1 MTRTTGGKSWRGG
14 AGRTNRDERAG
25 NIKKPVTPCQSQ
37 GTDIFLG
44 FLNRVKKRKGEN
56 KMKKSFVCACG
67 KKFKTYNLYWFHLCS
82 VGHSKKHYAVTA
94 TKQRQND
101 KMFKSGFDCCV
112 E

>member
-1 MTRTTGGKSWRGG
+1 MAVWRKSTTSGVLGSLRKMTTLKDCVCFGKDMQVSNP
-14 AGRTNRDERAG
+14 ATA
-25 NIKKPVTPCQSQ
+25 S
-37 GTDIFLG
+37 L
-44 FLNRVKKRKGEN
+44 KGEN